1 MLTEKNLFIFSNLVY
16 QKEKTLS
23 DQNVWRKILH
33 EAICC
38 RIFENDHM
46 MNLII
51 DIDHYLDS
59 HVPR

>member
-1 MLTEKNLFIFSNLVY
+1 MSIEKNLFIFSNLVY
-16 QKEKTLS
+16 QNEKKLF
-23 DQNVWRKILH
+23 DQTVWRKILH

-51 DIDHYLDS
+51 DIDHYLNW